1 MAVSISQDTNFTTS
15 VKSLSQ
21 QIFGKNPKK
30 ESMLQLAVGYFHIAN
45 IQQLAAKEV
54 SNKAENDV
62 RSHTRSRVKNQGNDL
77 IRHDLYREQRY
88 AQLDNLCRDILLL
101 SEGDSFTE
109 DNRKSAR
116 LLATIQLL
124 SPNDISKVPASNELN
139 KPLYKAVLCLR
150 VLDKLCIDNS
160 ISEPYIKERLAGIP
174 PEKYARF
181 SSIDPISYKRF
192 VEEVKIPLV
201 KAALLQDIGNNHP
214 DAQLI
219 LKGKSGKEDPFRVLS
234 VEDRKNLLQI
244 DYRETIKYLVEGVG
258 VAKYVGNLK
267 VERDHFDKKEKQKLL
282 FIKTLLKSSI
292 NPQKGIGNLL
302 KVPQIYTSIILSTK
316 SNYNY
321 ALLPKVY
328 QALYKNAEKGVCHR
342 IVVDAM
348 KAITGTFPLG
358 YGVTYLSENT
368 QGDKQYCY
376 EYAIV
381 KGLYP
386 EDPEM
391 PLCRTTTRNLS
402 FISFGQDIV
411 VAKDRNLHFT
421 EVSKKLVTM
430 DKGRL
435 NEILSLLSSNHTE
448 RSKED
453 LIPRYWLA
461 NEYFTTKAH
470 QNLWNK

>member
-1 MAVSISQDTNFTTS
+1 MSLNTHQDTNFTKS
-15 VKSLSQ
+15 VKNLSQ

-30 ESMLQLAVGYFHIAN
+30 ESMLQLAIGYFN
-45 IQQLAAKEV
+45 TLDPLQVEAKELPE
-54 SNKAENDV
+54 KAKNNTKHRIKDKPDE
-62 RSHTRSRVKNQGNDL
+62 SVKKE
-77 IRHDLYREQRY
+77 IAREQRY
-88 AQLDNLCRDILLL
+88 IHLDHLCRDILLL
-101 SEGDSFTE
+101 SEGATFAE
-109 DNRKSAR
+109 DNRKSAQ

-124 SPNDISKVPASNELN
+124 SPSDVSRIPLSNELN

-150 VLDKLCIDNS
+150 VLDRLCIDNS
-160 ISEPYIKERLAGIP
+160 ISEPYIKEHLADIP
-174 PEKYARF
+174 PENYARF
-181 SSIDPISYKRF
+181 ESIDPIAHKKF
-192 VEEVKIPLV
+192 VEEVKIPLI

-219 LKGKSGKEDPFRVLS
+219 LRGEDGKEDPFRVLN

-244 DYRETIKYLVEGVG
+244 DYRETIKYLVEGIG
-258 VAKYVGNLK
+258 VARYTGNLRE
-267 VERDHFDKKEKQKLL
+267 ERDSFDKKEKHKLL
-282 FIKTLLKSSI
+282 FIKTLLKGSI
-292 NPQKGIGNLL
+292 NPKKGIGNLL

-328 QALYKNAEKGVCHR
+328 QVLYKNAEKGVCQR
-342 IVVDAM
+342 TVVDAM
-348 KAITGTFPLG
+348 QIITGNFPLG

-386 EDPEM
+386 DDPDS
-391 PLCRTTTRNLS
+391 PICRTATRNLS

-411 VAKDRNLHFT
+411 VSKERNLHFT
-421 EVSKKLVTM
+421 EVSKKLTM
-430 DKGRL
+430 IDKVRL
-435 NEILSLLSSNHTE
+435 NKILSLLSSNYTE

-461 NEYFTTKAH
+461 NEYFTSKAH